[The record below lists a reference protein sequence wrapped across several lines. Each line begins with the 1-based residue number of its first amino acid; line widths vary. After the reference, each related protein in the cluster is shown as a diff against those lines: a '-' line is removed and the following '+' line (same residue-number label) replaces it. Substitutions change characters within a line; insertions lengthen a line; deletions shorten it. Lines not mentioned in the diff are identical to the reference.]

1 MDIGRYAN
9 GYWVKDR
16 MIVYFGIGTNFG
28 DREANLRTALQLL
41 HERVGEC
48 LACSLIYRSAPQG
61 FVSENEFANMV
72 VVCKTDQS
80 PEDILRITQQIER
93 EMGRTEKSVNG
104 IYHDR
109 VIDIDL
115 LKALTP
121 SNSPFKGENL
131 MEGEDVVC
139 KSETLTLPHPRMQ
152 ERDFV
157 MIPLREVEAILN

>member
-1 MDIGRYAN
+1 MVI
-9 GYWVKDR
+9 
-16 MIVYFGIGTNFG
+16 YFGIGTNLG
-28 DREANLRTALQLL
+28 NREENLRKAVELL
-41 HERVGEC
+41 HERVGDC
-48 LACSLIYRSAPQG
+48 IACSSVYRSAPQG
-61 FVSENEFANMV
+61 FVSENEFANIV
-72 VVCKTDQS
+72 AVCQTIHS
-80 PEDILRITQQIER
+80 PEEVLLITQQIER

-104 IYHDR
+104 VYHDR

-115 LKALTP
+115 LQALTP

-157 MIPLREVEAILN
+157 MIPLREVEAILTNVH